1 MEEKSIQ
8 DYLAAFK
15 RCRSAF
21 VWIFSGILTLSLL
34 VALLIPPTYR
44 SSATILIEEQEIPTE
59 LVRSTITT
67 YAAQR
72 LQMINQRVMTRANLE
87 KIIHKFDL
95 YPKERQKLTSEE
107 VIEKMRK
114 DLDFAPISAEVIDP
128 RTGQPSKATI
138 AFSLTYDGRNPE
150 LVQRVASEVTSLYL
164 EENLKQ
170 RTQKTAE
177 TSSFLQEEA
186 KHMAEYVSQV
196 ESRLADFKQ
205 QHIHSLPEQKE
216 LNFQFRDRT
225 ENEISQIDNQLRSL
239 EERRFYLDAQMAQV
253 EPLSPVMTATGERS
267 YSPNARL
274 KALKAEY
281 THLVAMYADKHP
293 DVVKLRQEIDAL
305 TKEIGGGDDSTE
317 QARELQE
324 RQRELA
330 KLSERYSSG
339 HPDVVKLKRHVD
351 SLEQSVRQARALG
364 AVREAAEAKPDNPAY
379 ITLQTQRD
387 TTIQEMAALSKRQ
400 QELRAKLNQY
410 ERRLSETPDV
420 ERQYLELLR
429 DYENAS
435 AKYRELKAK
444 ELEANIAEQLEK
456 KSKGERFSIIEPP
469 MLPEKPVKPN
479 RTAIGFLGF
488 VLAVAGGLAYV
499 LLNESMDKSVRG
511 MKAVIALTGQAP
523 LAVVPFLESDDVV
536 SAKKRRWL
544 VAASAFVAII
554 LIALLLIHWL
564 WTPLDVLW
572 FRGLRKMDQVIG

>member
-1 MEEKSIQ
+1 MEEKNLQ
-8 DYLAAFK
+8 DYIAAFK
-15 RCRSAF
+15 RYRVPFA
-21 VWIFSGILTLSLL
+21 WIVATILTLSLL

-44 SSATILIEEQEIPTE
+44 SNATILIEEQEIPTE

-87 KIIHKFDL
+87 KIITKFDL
-95 YPKERQKLTSEE
+95 YADDRKKMTSEE
-107 VIEKMRK
+107 IIDQMRN
-114 DLDFAPISAEVIDP
+114 DLQFAPISAEVIDP

-138 AFSLTYDGRNPE
+138 AFSLSYDGRNPD

-177 TSSFLQEEA
+177 TSNFLAEEA

-196 ESRLADFKQ
+196 EARFADFKQ
-205 QHIHSLPEQKE
+205 QHIHSLPDQKE
-216 LNFQFRDRT
+216 MNFQFRDRT
-225 ENEISQIDNQLRSL
+225 ENEISQIDNQVKSL
-239 EERRFYLDAQMAQV
+239 EERKFYLEAQMAQV
-253 EPLSPVMTATGERS
+253 EPLSPVMSATGERS

-274 KALKAEY
+274 KSLKAEY
-281 THLVAMYADKHP
+281 THLVSIYADKHP

-305 TKEIGGGDDSTE
+305 TKEIGGGDDSAE
-317 QARELQE
+317 LARELQE
-324 RQRELA
+324 RQQELA
-330 KLSERYSSG
+330 TLSERYSG
-339 HPDVVKLKRHVD
+339 THPDVVKLRKHVEK
-351 SLEQSVRQARALG
+351 LEQTVRQASARD
-364 AVREAAEAKPDNPAY
+364 AVRDAAEAKPDNPAY
-379 ITLQTQRD
+379 LALQIQRD
-387 TTIQEMAALSKRQ
+387 TTVQEIASQRQRQ

-410 ERRLSETPDV
+410 EKRLSETPDI

-435 AKYRELKAK
+435 AKYRDLKAK

-488 VLAVAGGLAYV
+488 VLAVAGGMGYV
-499 LLNESMDKSVRG
+499 LLAESMDKSVRG

-523 LAVVPFLESDDVV
+523 LAVVPFLESDDATK
-536 SAKKRRWL
+536 AKKRRWL
-544 VAASAFVAII
+544 IAFLIFLAII
-554 LIALLLIHWL
+554 ALALLLIHWL

-572 FRGLRKMDQVIG
+572 FRGLRKMDQVVG